1 MKSFLK
7 ITFLFTVGLSV
18 AACNLHKET
27 LISGQTMG
35 TTYNIKIIAPFF
47 KTLSGL
53 KKKIDRRL
61 ADVNHSMSTYLT
73 DSEISRFND
82 LKNSD
87 EKFQISEDFF
97 QVMLVAE
104 KLYRD
109 TDGAWDGTINP
120 LVNLWGFGNTGRK
133 NMIPPKEEILKLLA
147 EIGFNHIQLS
157 NDRHLMKRKAF
168 LSLNLASIA
177 KGYAVDQIARLI
189 KRSGIE
195 NFLIEIGGDIY
206 ASGVRM
212 DGKFWKIGIN
222 KPDPDAPYDQIYKV
236 IAIKDKAFATSG
248 DYRNFF
254 TVSGKR
260 YSHII
265 DPRTGYPVDN
275 GVVSVSIIADT
286 CVFADGLAT
295 AVMILGHKKG
305 LELVDRLKTVE
316 CLIIRRDNDGRL
328 IDYFSRGFQAVN

>member
-1 MKSFLK
+1 MKNFLK

-47 KTLSGL
+47 KPLSGL

-120 LVNLWGFGNTGRK
+120 LVNLWGFGNTDRK

-157 NDRHLMKRKAF
+157 NDRHLMKRKAS

-206 ASGVRM
+206 ASGIRM

-305 LELVDRLKTVE
+305 LELVDRLKSVE
-316 CLIIRRDNDGRL
+316 CLIILRDNDGRL

>member
-7 ITFLFTVGLSV
+7 ITFLFTVSLSV

-133 NMIPPKEEILKLLA
+133 NMIPPKEEILKLLV

-157 NDRHLMKRKAF
+157 NDRHLMKRNAS
-168 LSLNLASIA
+168 LSLDLASIA

-212 DGKFWKIGIN
+212 DGQFWKIGIN

-305 LELVDRLKTVE
+305 LELVDRLETVE

>member
-7 ITFLFTVGLSV
+7 ITFLFTVSLSV

-157 NDRHLMKRKAF
+157 NDRHLMKRNAS
-168 LSLNLASIA
+168 LSLDLASIA

-212 DGKFWKIGIN
+212 DGQFWKIGIN

-305 LELVDRLKTVE
+305 LELVDRLETVE